1 MGKERGFV
9 LLRSLIT
16 LAGILLCAAA
26 LCGALAQAVR
36 RSAELRGRI
45 GEEQR
50 YRDRAVGERLK

>member
-1 MGKERGFV
+1 MEKERGFV

-16 LAGILLCAAA
+16 LAGVLICAAA

-36 RSAELRGRI
+36 RGAELRVHI

-50 YRDRAVGERLK
+50 YRDRMVGERLK